1 MKWVFPGCCLLF
13 FLWSSPAMSQDAAGS
28 ASQGPGAPVDP
39 KAFHYSRTI
48 PDSPEGLTAL
58 VLDAAVLAHS
68 ALDLSDVRIA
78 DAGDHQ
84 IPYLLEKRQ
93 DALTLTV
100 PVIPDNGKAR
110 PKQSR
115 YRLVLPFENLPDA
128 NLVLS
133 TSERTFQR
141 RISIEAMRAATNART
156 EPFPETLAS
165 ANWIHDDP
173 ESATPALTLALHSSL
188 NTNWI
193 ALIVD
198 EGDNH
203 LLAVSGARI
212 ELPLYRLRFFYPAN
226 GKLRLLYGQPGLSAP
241 RYDLELLA
249 ARLAALSSRE
259 LNLEPESLKSPVP
272 EKSSFQT
279 RVFWGAL
286 VVAVLVVLGLL
297 VRLLRPDPAGSGKR
311 T

>member
-1 MKWVFPGCCLLF
+1 MKRVFSGYCVVF
-13 FLWSSPAMSQDAAGS
+13 FLWSAVAMSQDTAGG
-28 ASQGPGAPVDP
+28 ANPPPGAPLDS
-39 KAFHYSRTI
+39 KAFHYSRMI
-48 PDSPEGLTAL
+48 QDSPEGLASL

-78 DAGDHQ
+78 DGSDHQ

-93 DALTLTV
+93 DALTLSV
-100 PVIPDNGKAR
+100 PVITDNGKTT

-133 TSERTFQR
+133 TSDRTFQR
-141 RISIEAMRAATNART
+141 RISIETAHAVTDGR
-156 EPFPETLAS
+156 PQPLPETLAS
-165 ANWIHDDP
+165 ANWLHDDP
-173 ESATPALTLALHSSL
+173 ESPAPALTIALRSSL
-188 NTNWI
+188 HTNWI
-193 ALIVD
+193 ILVVD

-203 LLAVSGARI
+203 PLTVSGARI

-249 ARLAALSSRE
+249 PRLASLSSRD
-259 LNLEPESLKSPVP
+259 LTVEPEKVKSPVP
-272 EKSSFQT
+272 ERESLQT
-279 RVFWGAL
+279 LVFWGAL
-286 VVAVLVVLGLL
+286 VIAVLVVLGLL
-297 VRLLRPDPAGSGKR
+297 VRLLRPQPVG
-311 T
+311 